1 MRNTCARLSTGA
13 VMGSRSNQIV
23 VAAMAIL
30 LVLLAGCGHTAKHQ
44 DSFVGTWQSDTQT
57 ARLTIDA
64 ITNDPH
70 VYTAT
75 LLSSRAAADFTLAR
89 RGNELRAT
97 SSQLPNM
104 ARAVIDY
111 DPSTGHLT
119 LSKVGRVMR
128 DLTAPAHFSRIS
140 THTSEP
146 FGSADSWVKVAGAR
160 GRLSS
165 EDDSADLLFRIHGGM
180 VRITCTLTHPSADE
194 SGYSEEALGR
204 VKPPSGTAGV
214 ETVESNVMP
223 DSPDNVDV
231 IDEVS
236 ARAVTPGVW
245 HYRLGAAVA
254 TYVLTIYVKR

>member
-1 MRNTCARLSTGA
+1 
-13 VMGSRSNQIV
+13 MGSRSDQIV
-23 VAAMAIL
+23 VLALAIL
-30 LVLLAGCGHTAKHQ
+30 LVLLAGCGHAAKQQ
-44 DSFVGTWQSDTQT
+44 DSFVGTWQSDTSG

-70 VYTAT
+70 AYTAT
-75 LLSSRAAADFTLAR
+75 LLSSRAAADISLVR
-89 RGNELRAT
+89 HGNELRVD

-111 DPSTGHLT
+111 DPSTGYLT
-119 LSKVGRVMR
+119 LSKVGPGMR

-140 THTSEP
+140 THTSDP
-146 FGSADSWVKVAGAR
+146 FGPADSWVKVAGAR

-165 EDDSADLLFRIHGGM
+165 EDDSVDLLFRTHGGM
-180 VRITCTLTHPSADE
+180 VRITGTLTHPSADDL
-194 SGYSEEALGR
+194 GYSEEALGR

-223 DSPDNVDV
+223 DRPDNVEV

-236 ARAVTPGVW
+236 AHALTPGVW
-245 HYRLGAAVA
+245 HYGLGAAVG
-254 TYVLTIYVKR
+254 TYRLTIYVKR